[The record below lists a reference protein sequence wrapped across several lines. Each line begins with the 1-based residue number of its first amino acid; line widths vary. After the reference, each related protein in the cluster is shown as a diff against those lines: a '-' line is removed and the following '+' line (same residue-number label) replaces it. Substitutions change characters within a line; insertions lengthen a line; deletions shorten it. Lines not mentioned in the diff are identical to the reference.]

1 MYSSLYPLGDP
12 EKARASIDSLEM
24 PAGPDGLYLRLLQT
38 KKHKPLKQGRTWP
51 YVKKGDR
58 VDDEDVTIVEE
69 EEEDDD
75 EDGGDDGGVA
85 IDIQMSQLLANMP
98 RYAII
103 IFLFSCD
110 RGRLNFSSSS

>member
-1 MYSSLYPLGDP
+1 
-12 EKARASIDSLEM
+12 M
-24 PAGPDGLYLRLLQT
+24 PAGPDGLYLGLLQT
-38 KKHKPLKQGRTWP
+38 KKHKPQTQGRTWP

-85 IDIQMSQLLANMP
+85 IDIQMSRLLANLP
-98 RYAII
+98 RYVMIMVSS
-103 IFLFSCD
+103 SCGINIK
-110 RGRLNFSSSS
+110 GRLQKLKSLF

>member
-1 MYSSLYPLGDP
+1 MSSPFPGDP
-12 EKARASIDSLEM
+12 ENARANIDSLEM

-38 KKHKPLKQGRTWP
+38 KKHKPQAQGRTWP

-69 EEEDDD
+69 EDD

-85 IDIQMSQLLANMP
+85 IDIEMSQLLANMP
-98 RYAII
+98 RYVIVMD
-103 IFLFSCD
+103 FLTYGIRFTHI
-110 RGRLNFSSSS
+110 RAGQSS

>member
-1 MYSSLYPLGDP
+1 MYPLGDP

-58 VDDEDVTIVEE
+58 VDDEDVTMKGASKKWGSVILQ
-69 EEEDDD
+69 
-75 EDGGDDGGVA
+75 GKGSY
-85 IDIQMSQLLANMP
+85 IRSRANP
-98 RYAII
+98 
-103 IFLFSCD
+103 
-110 RGRLNFSSSS
+110 